1 MVLSNSGLTP
11 PSTCLAWQNCLL
23 MVPTTYNQNR
33 RNRWSTAKKA
43 KKSSSSNKRW
53 QKKVGSLGCRYQ
65 SCNPAVNVWN
75 VAERRPTIWEQ
86 INFVAVS
93 SKWLG
98 FDTFIEIYWNDSNKQ
113 LSKCS
118 SALSTLVGW
127 HFEASMPKIIYQKF
141 WNIFSPKRLKYRR
154 RKNLEHYLKI
164 TKSETNMI
172 QCLKNKNTK
181 KNFETCPEK

>member
-1 MVLSNSGLTP
+1 MLVYCLHQLASSDKTAFWRFWRHTIRTGETNDQQQKREKNLPLQTNKKESG
-11 PSTCLAWQNCLL
+11 
-23 MVPTTYNQNR
+23 
-33 RNRWSTAKKA
+33 K
-43 KKSSSSNKRW
+43 
-53 QKKVGSLGCRYQ
+53 LGLQ
-65 SCNPAVNVWN
+65 AVDVWN
-75 VAERRPTIWEQ
+75 VAEGRRAIWEQ
-86 INFVAVS
+86 VNFVAVS

-127 HFEASMPKIIYQKF
+127 HFEASMPKIICQKF

-181 KNFETCPEK
+181 KNFETYPEK